1 MMDEKDLQAIAQ
13 MLKAELAPINDRL
26 DKMDGRMDQMQG
38 DISDLRTT
46 VTGMQK
52 DISSVQKDI
61 SDLRDTVTRV
71 AVTQEN
77 VVLPRLQLLAE
88 GHDTLLETLARK
100 EQVEALKDDV
110 ATQGTAIMLVSQ
122 RVTKLEKAQ

>member
-26 DKMDGRMDQMQG
+26 DQ
-38 DISDLRTT
+38 
-46 VTGMQK
+46 
-52 DISSVQKDI
+52 VQEDI

-88 GHDTLLETLARK
+88 GHNTLLETLARK